1 MSARFIGLTA
11 AACGAVGAVATLRR
25 LRTLAL
31 IPRIFTKS
39 DRGGTVPNSE
49 PGNLRTA
56 FAVALIWGM
65 DKLVARLLR
74 AARLASVPSS
84 IVSLLLAFGGLT
96 AVELTAGARTADR
109 IQTFF
114 KPGVDFLGRWMM
126 AVYTVSIVPLPTNL
140 GAFSGVGDIV
150 KVSAIHAGCWLAS
163 LGSTALVVRSLTGR
177 AAPSAAAKG
186 VPAKSAPAKR
196 TPTAPP
202 SQAQTHRAAVRSVWT
217 TLTAASFALI
227 PWLGE
232 APALFCTLLST
243 LLHSERLPMAMQQ
256 RGFHPVI
263 VAGVVTASATALL
276 GWSRGAPMADAFGR
290 YLTKRG
296 VLVSFG
302 WQESLGSVPKPSI

>member
-56 FAVALIWGM
+56 FAVALLWGM

-163 LGSTALVVRSLTGR
+163 LGSTALVVRSLTSGGVLSRAPPPRQPPHPAPPPPPPHRPRRRWRASSSGWRR
-177 AAPSAAAKG
+177 AARRCSPST
-186 VPAKSAPAKR
+186 VAPLD
-196 TPTAPP
+196 
-202 SQAQTHRAAVRSVWT
+202 S
-217 TLTAASFALI
+217 
-227 PWLGE
+227 
-232 APALFCTLLST
+232 
-243 LLHSERLPMAMQQ
+243 
-256 RGFHPVI
+256 RG
-263 VAGVVTASATALL
+263 TALPPRP
-276 GWSRGAPMADAFGR
+276 SRREM
-290 YLTKRG
+290 
-296 VLVSFG
+296 
-302 WQESLGSVPKPSI
+302 